1 MSNHSTFTSLEVLRN
16 YYPTTSLG
24 GISYPAPVPGGN
36 PLLTNNPDPIW
47 TAAEI
52 AEATGGKWVQGDIR
66 QLAMTGVEYNFTR
79 LREGYLFIPREAEH
93 WDKKPVEVTKK
104 FLLKAQKQGAV
115 AFVVTKIPE
124 GLPKHIP
131 VLLVPNTRK
140 ALFDIGR
147 YARRRFQGKVICVT
161 GSVGKTTTKEM
172 IRFLLAQ
179 VEPTVGSP
187 RNLNT
192 MPGVAV
198 NFAQTAPDI
207 SYAAFEFGVGM
218 PAKTLPKAKMC
229 NPHVAIV
236 TEIYEAHLSFYKTQE
251 KVAEQK
257 ALLFDALTAGG
268 TVILNRDAN
277 FFELLYKLAKDKGV
291 QNIVTYGSPREA
303 DICLSS
309 YQTDP
314 AGSDVEIMVQGRT
327 IRYRLGMPG
336 FHHVRNS
343 MAALAAVMVV
353 GEDIDLAAQ
362 NLSSYR
368 LENRTEYY
376 EVERAGGSFTI
387 IDDVYNANPGSVGAG
402 LKLIPLIEHG
412 IRRRRLVVLGQ
423 MKNPGEETDRL
434 HRELSIP
441 LMDVGVDKVYTLG
454 EDMLHLRNALPPEM
468 RGLHGKTYEDICD
481 DLLNEVRAGDIVFLK
496 GPAPSP
502 ENTKLLVDKLRGI
515 GFPRIP
521 RVVPDLDLPLNPQ
534 TWLSGFENNTLV
546 PYMSH

>member
-1 MSNHSTFTSLEVLRN
+1 MSNYSTPTSLTAMNN

-24 GISYPAPVPGGN
+24 GISYPAPVPGGD
-36 PLLTNNPDPIW
+36 PLLTNNPEPIW
-47 TAAEI
+47 SAEEI
-52 AEATGGKWVQGDIR
+52 EKATGGKWVQGDIS
-66 QLAMTGVEYNFTR
+66 QLSMTGVAFGLDR
-79 LREGYLFIPREAEH
+79 IREGYFFIPKEAEH
-93 WDKKPVEVTKK
+93 WGKKNPVKVTKK
-104 FLLKAQKQGAV
+104 FLLRARKKGAV
-115 AFVVTKIPE
+115 AFAVTKIPE
-124 GLPKHIP
+124 GLPQDIP
-131 VLLVPNTRK
+131 VLLVSNTRQ
-140 ALFDIGR
+140 ALFKIGR
-147 YARRRFQGKVICVT
+147 YARRRFKGKVICVT

-192 MPGVAV
+192 MPGIAV
-198 NFAQTAPDI
+198 NFAQTAPNL
-207 SYAAFEFGVGM
+207 SYAVFEFGVGM
-218 PAKTLPKAKMC
+218 PTKTLPKAKMC
-229 NPHVAIV
+229 RPHVAIV
-236 TEIYEAHLSFYKTQE
+236 TEIYEAHLSFYKTLE

-502 ENTKLLVDKLRGI
+502 ENTKLLVDKLRGA
-515 GFPRIP
+515 
-521 RVVPDLDLPLNPQ
+521 
-534 TWLSGFENNTLV
+534 
-546 PYMSH
+546 